1 MGQKVHPY
9 GFRLGVTKTWISN
22 WYARK
27 GYAEQLVE
35 DMALRKHIFKTLSHA
50 GISKVEIERSAN
62 RVRVNIHTARP
73 GIIIGKKGLE
83 VDRLKVELQKVM
95 SGKQVNL
102 NIKEVRRAEL
112 DAALIGQNI
121 ALQLEKRVSFRR
133 AMKKSVVSAL
143 RFGAKGIKI
152 RVSGRLGGAEI
163 ARSEWYRE
171 GRVPLH
177 TLRAD
182 IDYGTANSN
191 TTFGIIGVKVWVYK
205 GDILPGKGIERP
217 QGFQEKDKEREKG
230 KGRGRASA

>member
-9 GFRLGVTKTWISN
+9 GFRLGYNKTWISN

-27 GYAEQLVE
+27 GYSGQLIE
-35 DMALRKHIFKTLSHA
+35 DMSLRKHIFKTLSHA

-62 RVRVNIHTARP
+62 RVRINIHTARP

-83 VDRLKVELQKVM
+83 VDRLKEELQKVM
-95 SGKQVNL
+95 LGKQVNL

-112 DAALIGQNI
+112 DANLIAQNI

-133 AMKKSVVSAL
+133 AMKKSVISAL

-182 IDYGTANSN
+182 IDYGTAVSN
-191 TTFGIIGVKVWVYK
+191 TTFGIIGVKVWIYK
-205 GDILPGKGIERP
+205 GDILPVKEAEKPR
-217 QGFQEKDKEREKG
+217 GFDEKEK
-230 KGRGRASA
+230 ALA

>member
-9 GFRLGVTKTWISN
+9 GFRLGFNKTWISN

-27 GYAEQLVE
+27 GYSEQLIE
-35 DMALRKHIFKTLSHA
+35 DIQLRQHIFKTLAHA

-83 VDRLKVELQKVM
+83 VDRLKEELQKVL

-112 DAALIGQNI
+112 DATLIGQNI

-205 GDILPGKGIERP
+205 GDTLPGKGFERP
-217 QGFQEKDKEREKG
+217 QGFQEKEKEKG
-230 KGRGRASA
+230 AKASA

>member
-1 MGQKVHPY
+1 VGQKVHPY
-9 GFRLGVTKTWISN
+9 GFRLGITKTWVSN

-83 VDRLKVELQKVM
+83 VDRLKAELQKVM

-217 QGFQEKDKEREKG
+217 QGFQEKEKEKG
-230 KGRGRASA
+230 KASA

>member
-9 GFRLGVTKTWISN
+9 GFRLGFSKTWISS

-27 GYAEQLVE
+27 GYSGQLIE

-50 GISKVEIERSAN
+50 GISRVEIERSAS
-62 RVRVNIHTARP
+62 RVRINIYTARP

-83 VDRLKVELQKVM
+83 VDRLKEELQKVM

-133 AMKKSVVSAL
+133 AMKKSVISAL

-205 GDILPGKGIERP
+205 GDILPGKEIERP
-217 QGFQEKDKEREKG
+217 KGFQGKEKG
-230 KGRGRASA
+230 KASA

>member
-1 MGQKVHPY
+1 MGQKVHPH
-9 GFRLGVTKTWISN
+9 GFRLGVNKTWVSN
-22 WYARK
+22 WCVRREFH
-27 GYAEQLVE
+27 GLLLE
-35 DMALRKHIFKTLSHA
+35 DIKLREYVKKTLAHA
-50 GISKVEIERSAN
+50 GISNVGVERSAN

-83 VDRLKVELQKVM
+83 VDRLKEDLQKM
-95 SGKQVNL
+95 ITGKQISL

-112 DAALIGQNI
+112 DAKLVAQNV

-133 AMKKSVVSAL
+133 AMKKTVLSSL
-143 RFGAKGIKI
+143 RFGAQGIKI

-182 IDYGTANSN
+182 IDYGTAAAS
-191 TTFGIIGVKVWVYK
+191 TTFGVIGVKAWIYR
-205 GDILPGKGIERP
+205 GDILPGKG
-217 QGFQEKDKEREKG
+217 REEEGILESGEG
-230 KGRGRASA
+230 KKNRRENK

>member
-9 GFRLGVTKTWISN
+9 GFRLGYNKTWTSN

-27 GYAEQLVE
+27 DYGKFLVE
-35 DMALRKHIFKTLSHA
+35 DISLRKHITESLAHA

-62 RVRVNIHTARP
+62 RVRINIHTARP

-83 VDRLKVELQKVM
+83 VDRLKEELQKM
-95 SGKQVNL
+95 MAGKQVNL
-102 NIKEVRRAEL
+102 NIKEVRRGEL
-112 DAALIGQNI
+112 DSVLIAQNI

-133 AMKKSVVSAL
+133 AMKKSVISAL

-163 ARSEWYRE
+163 ARSEWYRQ

-182 IDYGTANSN
+182 IDYGTASSK
-191 TTFGIIGVKVWVYK
+191 TTFGIIGVKVWVYR
-205 GDILPGKGIERP
+205 GDILPDKGAAAPLRM
-217 QGFQEKDKEREKG
+217 QG
-230 KGRGRASA
+230 GRAGKS

>member
-9 GFRLGVTKTWISN
+9 GFRLGYNKTWISN
-22 WYARK
+22 WYAKK
-27 GYAEQLVE
+27 GYSEQLIE
-35 DMALRKHIFKTLSHA
+35 DMVLRKHIFKTLSHA
-50 GISKVEIERSAN
+50 GISRVEIERSAN
-62 RVRVNIHTARP
+62 RGRINIHTARP

-83 VDRLKVELQKVM
+83 VDRLKEELQKVM

-112 DAALIGQNI
+112 DANLIGQNI

-133 AMKKSVVSAL
+133 AMKKSVISAL

-182 IDYGTANSN
+182 IDYGTAVSN

-205 GDILPGKGIERP
+205 GDILPVKEFAKP
-217 QGFQEKDKEREKG
+217 KDEKEK
-230 KGRGRASA
+230 ASA

>member
-1 MGQKVHPY
+1 VGQKVHPY
-9 GFRLGVTKTWISN
+9 GFRLGYNKTWISN
-22 WYARK
+22 WYAKK
-27 GYAEQLVE
+27 GYSEQLLE

-50 GISKVEIERSAN
+50 GISRVEIERSAN
-62 RVRVNIHTARP
+62 RIRINIHTARP

-83 VDRLKVELQKVM
+83 VDRLKEELQKVM

-112 DAALIGQNI
+112 DGNLIAQNI

-182 IDYGTANSN
+182 IDYGTAVSN

-205 GDILPGKGIERP
+205 GDIIPTKGDIQP
-217 QGFQEKDKEREKG
+217 KDTKSKG
-230 KGRGRASA
+230 KN

>member
-9 GFRLGVTKTWISN
+9 GFRLGFSKTWISN

-27 GYAEQLVE
+27 DYAGQLVE
-35 DMALRKHIFKTLSHA
+35 DMVLRRHIFKTLAHA
-50 GISKVEIERSAN
+50 GISRVEIERSAN

-83 VDRLKVELQKVM
+83 VDRLKVELQNVM

-133 AMKKSVVSAL
+133 AMKKSVISAL

-205 GDILPGKGIERP
+205 GDILPGKAIEP
-217 QGFQEKDKEREKG
+217 SQGFKEKDKEKDKEKG
-230 KGRGRASA
+230 KASA